1 MTMIAVNG
9 TELYVEDVG
18 PRDAP
23 ALVFCHSLFFNA
35 DMFAAQVERFSG
47 DYRVVTYDSRG
58 QGRSAPAALEDQD
71 MDTLAEDAAAL
82 IEELGLA
89 PCHVIGN
96 SMGGFI
102 ALRLAARR
110 PELLR
115 SAVALGSSAD
125 AEGKKAE
132 FGPLVEHMQ
141 QHGTAEVIDTLMY
154 IMFGDTSLAGRPEY
168 TGPWREFMLGLD
180 TSIGDSAHA
189 VVYRTGMRDELAG
202 ATVPVLAIVGSEDH
216 AYEPPLSEA
225 IAAAA
230 PQGRVVV
237 VQGAG
242 HSVALETPEEVNEIL
257 AAHLAEVDVAA
268 TSATPA

>member
-1 MTMIAVNG
+1 MAMIAVNG
-9 TELYVEDVG
+9 TELYVQDVG

-23 ALVFCHSLFFNA
+23 ALLLCHSLFFNA

-47 DYRVVTYDSRG
+47 EYRVVSYDSRG
-58 QGRSAPAALEDQD
+58 QGRSAPASLEEQD

-125 AEGKKAE
+125 AEGKQAE

-141 QHGTAEVIDTLMY
+141 QHGTGDVIDTLMY
-154 IMFGDTSLAGRPEY
+154 IMFGDTSLAERPQY

-180 TSIGDSAHA
+180 NAIGDSAHA
-189 VVYRTGMRDELAG
+189 VVYRTGMREELAG
-202 ATVPVLAIVGSEDH
+202 ARVPVLAIVGTEDH

-237 VQGAG
+237 VPGAG
-242 HSVALETPEEVNEIL
+242 HSVALETPEEVNAL
-257 AAHLAEVDVAA
+257 LAEHFASVDAA
-268 TSATPA
+268 SRSAAQA